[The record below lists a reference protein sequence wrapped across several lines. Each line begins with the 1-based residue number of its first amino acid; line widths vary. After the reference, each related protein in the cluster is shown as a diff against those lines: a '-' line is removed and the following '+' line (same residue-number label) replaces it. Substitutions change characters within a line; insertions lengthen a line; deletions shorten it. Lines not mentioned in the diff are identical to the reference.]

1 MIPLTVVAGGSA
13 ASRERAIAAHL
24 PPGRR
29 SAAILEGIPDGK
41 NILQASDGLHVAR
54 IAAGCL
60 CCSGQL
66 VLRVTLN
73 RVLRM
78 RPEQL
83 FIALA
88 DAAHL
93 AQLRS
98 WLSDTP
104 YDQLLELGP
113 DIMA

>member
-1 MIPLTVVAGGSA
+1 MIPLTVVAGGTPA
-13 ASRERAIAAHL
+13 GRERAIAAHL
-24 PPGRR
+24 PQGKRC
-29 SAAILEGIPDGK
+29 AALLEGIPDGK
-41 NILQASDGLHVAR
+41 NILQASETLRIER

-73 RVLRM
+73 RVLRT
-78 RPEQL
+78 RPEHL
-83 FIALA
+83 FIGLA

-98 WLSDTP
+98 WLSVTP

-113 DIMA
+113 DIQA